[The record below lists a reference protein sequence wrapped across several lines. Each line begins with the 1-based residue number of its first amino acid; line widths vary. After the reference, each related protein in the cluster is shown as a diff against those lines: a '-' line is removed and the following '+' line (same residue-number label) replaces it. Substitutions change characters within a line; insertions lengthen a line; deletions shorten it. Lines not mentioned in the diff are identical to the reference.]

1 MLTFWTIKYYFPL
14 AIVTLAL
21 HGLGFSFVYATAIG
35 AAQKWFPKSKKGF
48 VGSIVLSG
56 YGYGSL
62 IWIPLQTSFVNPD
75 NVKAEYDPGCYN
87 NATKDY
93 LETEETSSD
102 CNNRY
107 YTDPDMLARIP
118 WMFLMLGGIYALCG
132 MIATILIAEPDD
144 VYSETMSISSDSADS
159 PKHQVI
165 QHNYK
170 PTEVLKKA
178 TFYQVYCGIFQN
190 FHSIKQ
196 SKYLDLDWLLQYWI
210 VQWFDVNI
218 QQDIW
223 IDIYQ

>member
-1 MLTFWTIKYYFPL
+1 MLTFWTIKSYFPL

-62 IWIPLQTSFVNPD
+62 IWIPLQTAFVNPD
-75 NVKAEYDPGCYN
+75 NVKAEYDPECDTN
-87 NATKDY
+87 T
-93 LETEETSSD
+93 TEISSSD
-102 CNNRY
+102 CTNRY

-118 WMFLMLGGIYALCG
+118 WMFLMLGAIYALCG
-132 MIATILIAEPDD
+132 MIATILITEPDD
-144 VYSETMSISSDSADS
+144 IYSETMSISSDSSDS

-170 PTEVLKKA
+170 PTEVLRKA
-178 TFYQVYCGIFQN
+178 TFYQV
-190 FHSIKQ
+190 S
-196 SKYLDLDWLLQYWI
+196 
-210 VQWFDVNI
+210 
-218 QQDIW
+218 
-223 IDIYQ
+223 